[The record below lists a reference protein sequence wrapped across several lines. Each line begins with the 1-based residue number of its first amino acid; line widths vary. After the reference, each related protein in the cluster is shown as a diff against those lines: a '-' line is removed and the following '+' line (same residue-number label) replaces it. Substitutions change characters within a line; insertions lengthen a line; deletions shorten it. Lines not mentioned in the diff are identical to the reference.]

1 MTKEFKMLWASLL
14 GSLDGLEFEA
24 DEVIERS
31 TVVEMLKEHIEL
43 YKKAEKSLSEQKEKH
58 EQELKKLYEWMV
70 GDNKELAQTY
80 FTSGMIRNI
89 AKEIEFK
96 HDKEMEEFAE
106 WINDSAYVFNKGVW
120 QYTYANKQPDLT
132 TTELLTKFKNR

>member
-1 MTKEFKMLWASLL
+1 MTKEDIVNSITLNGMRE
-14 GSLDGLEFEA
+14 LDNDRCFQAMEECANL
-24 DEVIERS
+24 R
-31 TVVEMLKEHIEL
+31 
-43 YKKAEKSLSEQKEKH
+43 LSEQKE
-58 EQELKKLYEWMV
+58 
-70 GDNKELAQTY
+70 
-80 FTSGMIRNI
+80 
-89 AKEIEFK
+89 K